1 MSYVAR
7 RKTNIPAAA
16 GQSLDESV
24 NMLLATRKLYVVG
37 EKYAMA
43 KHNEN
48 VTFTDYGIE
57 EDDIESDEDQLQA
70 ELD

>member
-1 MSYVAR
+1 MHRLRLTLHQFLDQIRCAR
-7 RKTNIPAAA
+7 I
-16 GQSLDESV
+16 L
-24 NMLLATRKLYVVG
+24 G

-48 VTFTDYGIE
+48 VTFTDYGVTIE

-70 ELD
+70 